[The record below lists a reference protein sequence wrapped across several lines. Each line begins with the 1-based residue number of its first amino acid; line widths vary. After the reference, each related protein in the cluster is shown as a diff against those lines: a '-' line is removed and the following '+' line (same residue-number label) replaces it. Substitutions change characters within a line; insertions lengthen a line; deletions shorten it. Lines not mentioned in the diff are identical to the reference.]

1 MRIAATTRC
10 VNFYHFYDNISG
22 VSRMTRT
29 TLSGQKIAIMV
40 SNGFDEKNFVEI
52 QKMLMTQNAG
62 LKVVSANSGL
72 VNGRNGDQAGI
83 SYPVDSLL
91 SDTLAIDYDALVIPS
106 GRLHTAALKDE
117 LHAIRIIRAFLR
129 EGMPVLVQDDAL
141 DVICE
146 INNEIDSDSLR
157 AGTPLASIENIVW
170 ASLDATMS
178 EVSRVFVATCLRL
191 SVAIAED
198 GSAAA

>member
-1 MRIAATTRC
+1 
-10 VNFYHFYDNISG
+10 
-22 VSRMTRT
+22 MTRT
-29 TLSGQKIAIMV
+29 RLSGQKIAIMV
-40 SNGFDEKNFVEI
+40 ANGFDEKNFVEI
-52 QKMLMTQNAG
+52 QKMLMTQNVG
-62 LKVVSANSGL
+62 LKVVSPNSGL
-72 VNGRNGDQAGI
+72 VNGRNDDQAGI

-106 GRLHTAALKDE
+106 GRLHTASLKDE

-146 INNEIDSDSLR
+146 INDEIDGDVLR
-157 AGTPLASIENIVW
+157 AGAPLSSLENIVW
-170 ASLDATMS
+170 ASLDANMS
-178 EVSRVFVATCLRL
+178 EVSRTFVATCLR
-191 SVAIAED
+191 STDAKAED

>member
-1 MRIAATTRC
+1 
-10 VNFYHFYDNISG
+10 
-22 VSRMTRT
+22 MTRI
-29 TLSGQKIAIMV
+29 TLSGQKIAIMLA
-40 SNGFDEKNFVEI
+40 NGFDEKNFVEI
-52 QKMLMTQNAG
+52 QKMLMTQNVG
-62 LKVVSANSGL
+62 LKVVSPNSGL

-83 SYPVDSLL
+83 SYPVDSIL

-106 GRLHTAALKDE
+106 GRLHTASLKDE

-146 INNEIDSDSLR
+146 INDEIDGDALR
-157 AGTPLASIENIVW
+157 AGAPLASLENIVW
-170 ASLDATMS
+170 ASLDANMS
-178 EVSRVFVATCLRL
+178 EVSRAFVASCLR
-191 SVAIAED
+191 STDAKVED

>member
-1 MRIAATTRC
+1 
-10 VNFYHFYDNISG
+10 
-22 VSRMTRT
+22 MTRT
-29 TLSGQKIAIMV
+29 RLSGQKIAIMV
-40 SNGFDEKNFVEI
+40 ANGFDEKNFVEI
-52 QKMLMTQNAG
+52 QKMLMTQNVG
-62 LKVVSANSGL
+62 LKVVSPNSGL

-106 GRLHTAALKDE
+106 GRLHTASLKDE

-146 INNEIDSDSLR
+146 INDEIDGDVLRRRCSLIKPR
-157 AGTPLASIENIVW
+157 EYCLGIFRCEYERSVSHLCGKMPSVNRRKSRRWQCCCLIKPLPLVW
-170 ASLDATMS
+170 LWTD
-178 EVSRVFVATCLRL
+178 
-191 SVAIAED
+191 D
-198 GSAAA
+198 GQSGLT

>member
-1 MRIAATTRC
+1 
-10 VNFYHFYDNISG
+10 
-22 VSRMTRT
+22 MTRT

-40 SNGFDEKNFVEI
+40 ANGFDEKNFVEI
-52 QKMLMTQNAG
+52 QKMLMTQNVG
-62 LKVVSANSGL
+62 LKVVSPNSGL

-91 SDTLAIDYDALVIPS
+91 SDTLAIDFDALVIPS
-106 GRLHTAALKDE
+106 GKIHTASLKDE

-129 EGMPVLVQDDAL
+129 EGMPVFVQDDAL

-146 INNEIDSDSLR
+146 INNEIDGDALR
-157 AGTPLASIENIVW
+157 AGAPVASHENIVW
-170 ASLDATMS
+170 ASLEANMG
-178 EVSRVFVATCLRL
+178 EVSRAFVSTCLRPTT
-191 SVAIAED
+191 VEAED